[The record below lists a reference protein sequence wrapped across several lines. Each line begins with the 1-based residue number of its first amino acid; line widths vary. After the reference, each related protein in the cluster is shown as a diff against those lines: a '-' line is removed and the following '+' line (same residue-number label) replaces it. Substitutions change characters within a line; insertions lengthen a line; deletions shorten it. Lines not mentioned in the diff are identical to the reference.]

1 MSQVS
6 AYKIVGGGPVK
17 GEIRCLGAKNFATKA
32 MVCSLLGN
40 TPTTLTNAPRIG
52 DVEITANL
60 LRSIGASVEW
70 KDETTLHIN
79 PESVN
84 TSKVSIADSRNNR
97 LPVLLIPYLL
107 HKFGHAEVPRMG
119 GCKIGKRNVDF
130 HLKAAELFGATVQ
143 DSRTGYKAEVEGRL
157 KAAHYT
163 LPYPSVGATESCL
176 FLSVLAEGTS
186 KISNAAMEPE
196 IMELITMLRSMGAV
210 IFVHPNRDIVIEGVE
225 SLTGTEMFVFGDRI
239 EVASW
244 AALACAS
251 DGEITVKGIRPN
263 TMGNFLSYYR
273 KVGGGF
279 DFLGSD
285 VIRFYREKPLES
297 ISLETDVYPGFSTDW
312 QQPFTVLL
320 TQARGMSTVH
330 ETVYESRFGYT
341 EAVNQLGANIQLT
354 NKCLGSPCRYA
365 DQDHKHSALV
375 MGPTPLKAIQEPIEI
390 PDLRA
395 GLAYVIAAAVAEGT
409 SIITNVELLE
419 RGYGDVVTRLK
430 NVSLD
435 IEKVTIDVDADSS
448 REETWSNWLKGIL
461 KAS

>member
-17 GEIRCLGAKNFATKA
+17 GEIQCLGAKNFATKA
-32 MVCSLLGN
+32 MVCSLLGD

-60 LRSIGASVEW
+60 LRSIGATVEW
-70 KDETTLHIN
+70 KDETTLFID
-79 PESVN
+79 PAKVN
-84 TSKVSIADSRNNR
+84 TSKVTIADSRNNR

-119 GCKIGKRNVDF
+119 GCKIGQRNVDF
-130 HLKAAELFGATVQ
+130 HLKAAELFGAELK
-143 DSRTGYKAEVEGRL
+143 DSRIGYEAISKGRL
-157 KAAHYT
+157 KGTHYT

-210 IFVHPNRDIVIEGVE
+210 IFVHPNRDIVVEGVE
-225 SLTGTEMFVFGDRI
+225 KLSGTEMFVLGDRI

-279 DFLGSD
+279 DFLGND
-285 VIRFYREKPLES
+285 VIRFYREKPLQS

-320 TQARGMSTVH
+320 TQAKGMSTVH

-341 EAVNQLGANIQLT
+341 QEVNRLGANIQLT
-354 NKCLGSPCRYA
+354 NKCLGAPCRYA
-365 DQDHKHSALV
+365 DQDHKHGALV
-375 MGPTPLKAIQEPIEI
+375 MGPTPLTAIDEPMEI

-395 GLAYVIAAAVAEGT
+395 GLAYVIAAAVAKGT
-409 SIITNVELLE
+409 TVLTNVDLLE

-435 IEKVTIDVDADSS
+435 IEKITIDHDDSS
-448 REETWSNWLKGIL
+448 KKIDTWRNWFRKS
-461 KAS
+461 K